1 MGMPETMSVD
11 AENKRFLAADPKTL
25 SIESLSDLEIKK
37 ELRSEAIQ
45 HPLTIIPLATG
56 LLAIMYL
63 IFFVD
68 IFGGA
73 LGTIVLLICAGVV
86 TIASFFW
93 QYFFRYN
100 KAYAK
105 RVKEI
110 IEIQDQAQ
118 RVREQTEFEQLK
130 ETVQTGFSK
139 INSAEGIKALKELMH
154 EYKQL
159 QHILNHKKETDSLS
173 AVHIHALSKEAYRQG
188 LSVLSD
194 ALEIALV
201 IHSSDEESLEAEIA
215 KFERE
220 IRPLEENRTQKA
232 QVKIKQATIISH
244 KERIEIIKEQELRLD
259 KLLYQC
265 DRCEA
270 SLHRTRLELAALKTE
285 SAETSV
291 SAVTETLQQT
301 ISQANDVQEEL
312 KKLGY

>member
-1 MGMPETMSVD
+1 MLKTVSGD
-11 AENKRFLAADPKTL
+11 AENSRLLTKDPKTL

-37 ELRSEAIQ
+37 ELRSDAIQ
-45 HPLTIIPLATG
+45 HPLTIIPLATC
-56 LLAIMYL
+56 LLASMYL
-63 IFFVD
+63 IFFAD

-73 LGTIVLLICAGVV
+73 LGTIILLICAGVV

-93 QYFFRYN
+93 QYFFRYS

-118 RVREQTEFEQLK
+118 REREQVEIEQLK
-130 ETVQTGFSK
+130 ETVQSGFSK
-139 INSAEGIKALKELMH
+139 INSAEGTKALKELIH

-173 AVHIHALSKEAYRQG
+173 VAHIHALSKEAYRQG

-194 ALEIALV
+194 ALEIAQV
-201 IHSSDEESLEAEIA
+201 IYSSDEESLEAEIA
-215 KFERE
+215 KFEHE
-220 IRPLEENRTQKA
+220 IKSLEKDRIQKA
-232 QVKIKQATIISH
+232 QVKIKKATIISH
-244 KERIEIIKEQELRLD
+244 KERIDIIKEQEVRVD
-259 KLLYQC
+259 RLLYQC

-270 SLHRTRLELAALKTE
+270 SLHRTRLELAALKAE
-285 SAETSV
+285 SSETSV
-291 SAVTETLQQT
+291 SAVTETLKQT
-301 ISQANDVQEEL
+301 ITQAKDVQEEL

>member
-1 MGMPETMSVD
+1 VKAD
-11 AENKRFLAADPKTL
+11 AENRTLLTEDPKTL
-25 SIESLSDLEIKK
+25 SIENLSDIEIKK
-37 ELRSEAIQ
+37 ELRSDAIQ
-45 HPLTIIPLATG
+45 HPLTMLPLALS
-56 LLAIMYL
+56 LLASMYL
-63 IFFVD
+63 IFFAD
-68 IFGGA
+68 IFGWA
-73 LGTIVLLICAGVV
+73 LGSLVLLIGAGVV

-100 KAYAK
+100 KAYGK

-110 IEIQDQAQ
+110 IEIQDQTQ
-118 RVREQTEFEQLK
+118 REREQAEIEQLK
-130 ETVQTGFSK
+130 ETIQSGFSK
-139 INSAEGIKALKELMH
+139 INSTDGIKALKDLIH
-154 EYKQL
+154 EYKEL
-159 QHILNHKKETDSLS
+159 QHILSHKKETDSLS
-173 AVHIHALSKEAYRQG
+173 SAHIHALSNEAYRQG

-220 IRPLEENRTQKA
+220 IKSLEEDRAQKA
-232 QVKIKQATIISH
+232 HVKIRRATIISH
-244 KERIEIIKEQELRLD
+244 KERIEIIKEQELRVD

-291 SAVTETLQQT
+291 SAVTETLKQT
-301 ISQANDVQEEL
+301 ISQAKDVQEEL

>member
-1 MGMPETMSVD
+1 MLKTVSGD
-11 AENKRFLAADPKTL
+11 AENSRLLTKDPKTL

-37 ELRSEAIQ
+37 ELRSDAIQ
-45 HPLTIIPLATG
+45 HPLTMLPLATC
-56 LLAIMYL
+56 LLASMYL
-63 IFFVD
+63 IFFAD

-73 LGTIVLLICAGVV
+73 LGTIILLICAGAV

-93 QYFFRYN
+93 QYFFRYS

-118 RVREQTEFEQLK
+118 REREQVEIEQLK
-130 ETVQTGFSK
+130 ETVQSGFSK
-139 INSAEGIKALKELMH
+139 INSAEGTKALKELIH

-173 AVHIHALSKEAYRQG
+173 AAHIHALSKEAYRQG

-194 ALEIALV
+194 ALEIDQV
-201 IHSSDEESLEAEIA
+201 IHSSDAGRLAAEIA

-220 IRPLEENRTQKA
+220 IKSLEEDRTQKA

-301 ISQANDVQEEL
+301 ISQAKDVQEEL

>member
-1 MGMPETMSVD
+1 VKAD
-11 AENKRFLAADPKTL
+11 AENRTLLTEDPRTL
-25 SIESLSDLEIKK
+25 SIEKLSDFEIKK
-37 ELRSEAIQ
+37 ELRSDAIQ
-45 HPLTIIPLATG
+45 HPLTILPLALC
-56 LLAIMYL
+56 LLASMYL
-63 IFFVD
+63 IFFAE

-73 LGTIVLLICAGVV
+73 LGTMVLLICAGVM

-93 QYFFRYN
+93 QYFFRYS

-110 IEIQDQAQ
+110 IEIQDQTQ
-118 RVREQTEFEQLK
+118 REKEQAEIEQLK
-130 ETVQTGFSK
+130 ETIQSGFSK
-139 INSAEGIKALKELMH
+139 INSAEGIKALKELIH
-154 EYKQL
+154 EYKEL

-173 AVHIHALSKEAYRQG
+173 AAHIHALSKEAYRQG

-194 ALEIALV
+194 ALEIAQV

-215 KFERE
+215 KFELE
-220 IRPLEENRTQKA
+220 IKSIEEDRTQKA
-232 QVKIKQATIISH
+232 QVKIKRATIISH
-244 KERIEIIKEQELRLD
+244 KERIEIIREQELRVD

-291 SAVTETLQQT
+291 SAVTETLKET
-301 ISQANDVQEEL
+301 INQAKDVQEEL